1 MFVFAQA
8 DAHLC
13 TRGVALVLQQNFG
26 LGELVHGQTFG
37 EGERGGSAKKK
48 THGRRHIGDI
58 ACKRPSCVL
67 CVSVRVFFSVA
78 HGKFGAS
85 ASDRTS
91 CS

>member
-1 MFVFAQA
+1 MVK
-8 DAHLC
+8 LSG
-13 TRGVALVLQQNFG
+13 RGKEGAALK
-26 LGELVHGQTFG
+26 
-37 EGERGGSAKKK
+37 KKK